1 MLNLTNV
8 ICPSFKNV
16 TNRAINNLT
25 IVLSSVQSVARFIS
39 EFFLASTFESWEKQ
53 KSNSFGLVQSPDL
66 TIGQCWQN
74 SSLPRLLRDTLG
86 LEACS
91 NQWWGSPL
99 SVLGEEAI
107 KRASNCTLQRHGEF
121 REEDGRSPDTRL
133 EGHLGRRQAR
143 DDSLIAQHMR
153 LPIEG
158 WTAIKVFVMLWSW

>member
-25 IVLSSVQSVARFIS
+25 IVLSSVQSVLFLNFFGGYFRIVRETKIEQFWLGPVTWPDNRPVLTKQFITKTIERYPWTGS
-39 EFFLASTFESWEKQ
+39 LLQSVVGVSTLSIGGGGDKAGKQ
-53 KSNSFGLVQSPDL
+53 LHFTTTRRV
-66 TIGQCWQN
+66 
-74 SSLPRLLRDTLG
+74 
-86 LEACS
+86 
-91 NQWWGSPL
+91 
-99 SVLGEEAI
+99 
-107 KRASNCTLQRHGEF
+107 

-143 DDSLIAQHMR
+143 DDSLIAQHMP

>member
-25 IVLSSVQSVARFIS
+25 IVLSSVQSVARFLNFFWRVLSNPERSKNRTVLAWSSHLTWQSASVDKTVHYQDYWEIPLDWKLAPIS
-39 EFFLASTFESWEKQ
+39 GGGLHSQYWGGRGGDKAGKQ
-53 KSNSFGLVQSPDL
+53 LHFTTTRRV
-66 TIGQCWQN
+66 
-74 SSLPRLLRDTLG
+74 
-86 LEACS
+86 
-91 NQWWGSPL
+91 
-99 SVLGEEAI
+99 
-107 KRASNCTLQRHGEF
+107 

-143 DDSLIAQHMR
+143 DDSLIARHMR